1 MNVELCYLA
10 MSAALCVLM
19 AFPYVIARVM
29 SWGITDLVGYPENP
43 ALVPAWS
50 ERLKRAHSNMVEN
63 LVPFACLVLVTQVAS
78 ISTPMTVFGAA
89 LFFWCRTAHALFY
102 TLKVPWFRTI
112 AHSGGVV
119 AMVLLFVGACQ

>member
-19 AFPYVIARVM
+19 AFPYVIARLM

-119 AMVLLFVGACQ
+119 AMVLLFIALAL

>member
-19 AFPYVIARVM
+19 VFPYVIARLM

-43 ALVPAWS
+43 APVPAWS

-102 TLKVPWFRTI
+102 EVVPENRT
-112 AHSGGVV
+112 G
-119 AMVLLFVGACQ
+119 C

>member
-43 ALVPAWS
+43 APVPAWS
-50 ERLKRAHSNMVEN
+50 GRLKRAHSNMVEN
-63 LVPFACLVLVTQVAS
+63 LVPFACLILVTQVAS

>member
-19 AFPYVIARVM
+19 AFPYVIARLM

-63 LVPFACLVLVTQVAS
+63 LVPFACLVLVAQVAS

-89 LFFWCRTAHALFY
+89 LFVWCRTAHALFY

-119 AMVLLFVGACQ
+119 AMVLLFIALAL

>member
-19 AFPYVIARVM
+19 VFPYVIARLM

>member
-43 ALVPAWS
+43 APVPAWS

-63 LVPFACLVLVTQVAS
+63 LVPFACLILVTQVAS

-112 AHSGGVV
+112 AHLGGVV
-119 AMVLLFVGACQ
+119 AMVLLFVALAQ